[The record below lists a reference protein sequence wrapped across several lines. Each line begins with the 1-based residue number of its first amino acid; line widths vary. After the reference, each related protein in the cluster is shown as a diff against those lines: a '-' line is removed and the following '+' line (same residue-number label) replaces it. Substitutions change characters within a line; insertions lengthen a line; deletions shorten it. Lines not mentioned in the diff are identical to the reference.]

1 MVKMVQL
8 MDYLVHDLN
17 GHSSEY
23 VQVPIRDKN
32 MQSKAYYPVAS
43 MDNRLFYSLIYRPRR
58 IMDLP
63 VWIIPYDEK
72 MLGSSVFWT

>member
-17 GHSSEY
+17 GYSSEY
-23 VQVPIRDKN
+23 AQVPIRDKN
-32 MQSKAYYPVAS
+32 MQPKAYYPVAS
-43 MDNRLFYSLIYRPRR
+43 MDYKPRR
-58 IMDLP
+58 ILDLP